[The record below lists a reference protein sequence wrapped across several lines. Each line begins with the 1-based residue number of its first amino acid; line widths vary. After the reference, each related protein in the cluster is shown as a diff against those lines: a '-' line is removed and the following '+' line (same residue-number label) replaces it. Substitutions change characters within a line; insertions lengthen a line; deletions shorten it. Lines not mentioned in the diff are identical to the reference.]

1 MLEEKLECVVVGEAL
16 VVDIEIDFMKLGKV
30 IAKVR
35 CEVIVL
41 KDETKAIQIQ
51 QENMKKMSGSSFWP
65 KPIIHP
71 SGQGDNDNQC
81 IQL

>member
-1 MLEEKLECVVVGEAL
+1 MKWIECHKRQLKIEISMLEEKLECVVVGEAL

-41 KDETKAIQIQ
+41 KDETKAIQI
-51 QENMKKMSGSSFWP
+51 
-65 KPIIHP
+65 
-71 SGQGDNDNQC
+71 
-81 IQL
+81 